1 MNLSTA
7 GSLDMK
13 FILDLYMESFPKEER
28 KPFSVIQRKAAMG
41 TMEILVITEG
51 KKRIGLAITASEG
64 DLVLLD
70 YFAISKSC
78 QGRGSGS
85 EALFL
90 LKELYSGKQFFL
102 EIERPDEGAANAGER
117 VRRKNFYLKNG
128 MLETGIH
135 VTLFGVPME
144 LLAARPGLTF
154 GECERL
160 YRELLG
166 PLYHNVVYEETEN

>member
-7 GSLDMK
+7 ESLDMK

-28 KPFSVIQRKAAMG
+28 KPFSVIERKAAMG
-41 TMEILVITEG
+41 TMEILVVTEG
-51 KKRIGLAITASEG
+51 KKRIGLAITAIKG

-70 YFAISKSC
+70 YFAIAKNFR
-78 QGRGSGS
+78 GKGSGS

-90 LKELYSGKQFFL
+90 LRELYSGKQFFL
-102 EIERPDEGAANAGER
+102 EIEKPDETAPNAEER
-117 VRRKNFYLKNG
+117 VRRKSFYLKNG
-128 MLETGIH
+128 MLETGID

-154 GECERL
+154 AECETL

-166 PLYHNVVYEETEN
+166 PMYHKVVYQE